1 MHDSV
6 RSHLLAWHDRQGGQ
20 DMIEYALVAGLIS
33 VAIVV
38 LAAVGLPEAFAAW
51 ATDVAGAITG

>member
-1 MHDSV
+1 MLESI
-6 RSHLLAWHDRQGGQ
+6 RANLLAWYDRQEGQ

-38 LAAVGLPEAFAAW
+38 AAVVGLPEAFAAW
-51 ATDVAGAITG
+51 AADVAAAILV

>member
-1 MHDSV
+1 
-6 RSHLLAWHDRQGGQ
+6 
-20 DMIEYALVAGLIS
+20 MIEYALVAGLIS

-51 ATDVAGAITG
+51 AADVAGAITG